1 MPKQSDPR
9 KWLRFA
15 EADLAA
21 ARSLLATP
29 DLPARIACFHAHQAT
44 EKALKASLVASGTP
58 FRKTHDLAI
67 LVGLQPEA
75 IRSLLGDVDLELP
88 RVLAGVAPEQISC
101 STPCASFDVAQLISS
116 ITPSAPSTWSPT
128 RCRKSRST

>member
-9 KWLRFA
+9 EWLRFA

-75 IRSLLGDVDLELP
+75 IRSLLGDVDLELLQP
-88 RVLAGVAPEQISC
+88 WAVETRYPSDLPDATTSEASFAVTTAAEVLAVINRTIEGRERA
-101 STPCASFDVAQLISS
+101 
-116 ITPSAPSTWSPT
+116 
-128 RCRKSRST
+128 

>member
-9 KWLRFA
+9 EWLRFA

-75 IRSLLGDVDLELP
+75 IRSLLGDVDLELLQP
-88 RVLAGVAPEQISC
+88 WAVETRYPSDLPDATTSEASSAVTTAAEVLAVVNRAIEGREPA
-101 STPCASFDVAQLISS
+101 
-116 ITPSAPSTWSPT
+116 
-128 RCRKSRST
+128 